1 MGVGCAPP
9 FPLHSPVL
17 HLFVHIVSDQTEV
30 GEELSLG
37 DVVRVDGVVRVVLW
51 GRMYGSGF
59 DGVVGN
65 RRDRNRSGTRH
76 SAKLPIRTT
85 QQQKINN
92 NTCSAFGLC

>member
-59 DGVVGN
+59 DGS
-65 RRDRNRSGTRH
+65 RRKSTR
-76 SAKLPIRTT
+76 
-85 QQQKINN
+85 QKQKWDETLCKTSNQN
-92 NTCSAFGLC
+92 NTTTKN